1 MTTVTTQG
9 TEPEIQE
16 ERRRMAEM
24 ARRLETN
31 PLSPEADE
39 QRRRLRSWI
48 DQAPDLTVP
57 VTPELLGGLEGATA
71 NRAQEIF
78 TQMILSSAA
87 FAIERPEKAAD
98 DAAVC
103 TAGLE
108 GALRSYEA
116 IVAQEPA
123 CRRPELDEL
132 LQRARQGTLS
142 ECVTGTVKRAVREPK
157 GWWRFFSFQGRIG
170 RKSFWLRVLAVNIG
184 FLPLLLLEVILAESN
199 SEAAGVAAGLFAL
212 VMMLGALAFII
223 AMEIQRWHDLGYSGL
238 MFLIN
243 LIPLIGGVISVI
255 WLGFFKGNKGPNKYG
270 NDPLAP

>member
-9 TEPEIQE
+9 TEPEMQE

-142 ECVTGTVKRAVREPK
+142 EYVTGTVKRAVREPK

-199 SEAAGVAAGLFAL
+199 SEAAGVAAGLIAL
-212 VMMLGALAFII
+212 VMMLVALAFII

-243 LIPLIGGVISVI
+243 LIPLIGGLVSII

-270 NDPLAP
+270 RDPLAP